1 MKYYKA
7 KVRMPGKEYKQF
19 IKGIDY
25 IDDNKCYELVFY
37 AKSLRDYFRF
47 YWSIFRKH
55 KATFT
60 RYEKN

>member
-37 AKSLRDYFRF
+37 AKSIRD
-47 YWSIFRKH
+47 
-55 KATFT
+55 
-60 RYEKN
+60 